1 MARIFNYAMG
11 TEIVYGIGASKDTGK
26 YAKDLGI
33 SRALIVTDPGIE
45 KVGLLEGILASLKEA
60 GVEVTIFAEVEEN
73 PLDTT
78 IERAYELYAEKG
90 CDGVIGVGGGSSMD
104 SAKAVALLATNPGP
118 LMRYEGFAKAE
129 NKAGTVICIPTTA
142 GTGSEVTTTSVITDS
157 KRDQKTVVSGP
168 QLTATLAL
176 CDPELTVSL
185 PPFLTATTGMDAL
198 SHALECYVNT
208 NTNPISMA
216 LAYRAMEL
224 IGKNLRAAVAN
235 GQNLAARDG
244 MLMGSLLAGMAFNV
258 TRLGLAHSAAMPLGS
273 WENKLPH
280 GLANAIMLPRVTEF
294 NLMADYERFAE
305 VAKAL
310 GEDIEGLP
318 LREAAFLAVKAL
330 DDLVADIGIP
340 ARLGDAGIKR
350 ENIPAIAE
358 ETMKSRNTLVNPR
371 QATLQEVIELLERS
385 M

>member
-1 MARIFNYAMG
+1 
-11 TEIVYGIGASKDTGK
+11 
-26 YAKDLGI
+26 
-33 SRALIVTDPGIE
+33 
-45 KVGLLEGILASLKEA
+45 
-60 GVEVTIFAEVEEN
+60 
-73 PLDTT
+73 
-78 IERAYELYAEKG
+78 
-90 CDGVIGVGGGSSMD
+90 
-104 SAKAVALLATNPGP
+104 
-118 LMRYEGFAKAE
+118 
-129 NKAGTVICIPTTA
+129 
-142 GTGSEVTTTSVITDS
+142 
-157 KRDQKTVVSGP
+157 
-168 QLTATLAL
+168 
-176 CDPELTVSL
+176 
-185 PPFLTATTGMDAL
+185 
-198 SHALECYVNT
+198 
-208 NTNPISMA
+208 
-216 LAYRAMEL
+216 
-224 IGKNLRAAVAN
+224 
-235 GQNLAARDG
+235 

-318 LREAAFLAVKAL
+318 PREAAFLAVKAL

>member
-1 MARIFNYAMG
+1 
-11 TEIVYGIGASKDTGK
+11 
-26 YAKDLGI
+26 
-33 SRALIVTDPGIE
+33 
-45 KVGLLEGILASLKEA
+45 
-60 GVEVTIFAEVEEN
+60 
-73 PLDTT
+73 
-78 IERAYELYAEKG
+78 
-90 CDGVIGVGGGSSMD
+90 MD

-318 LREAAFLAVKAL
+318 PREAAFLAVKAL